1 MVATSRSAEE
11 SVNQVG
17 QQVTRRNLNVQPT
30 LTVRPG
36 FPVRVIV
43 NKDLVL
49 RPYAGASATRASGVR
64 P

>member
-1 MVATSRSAEE
+1 MATSRSAEE

-17 QQVTRRNLNVQPT
+17 QQITRRNLNVQPT

-36 FPVRVIV
+36 FPIRVIV
-43 NKDLVL
+43 NKDIML
-49 RPYAGASATRASGVR
+49 RPFAASGAAKNQKIA